1 MKIDRPGIYLHIPF
15 CLRKCPY
22 CDFTSYPL
30 AEVEYE
36 EQAGRYITALL
47 QEISLRQEWLE
58 SMETR
63 PTTFHSLY
71 IGGGTPSLLASAH
84 LAKLLGAIRQSL
96 PLTKTAEITL
106 EVNPGTT
113 TQEQFITWQEL
124 GINRLS
130 LGVQSLD
137 DNFLAKLG
145 RVHTSVDAYRAIR
158 ESQLA
163 GFSNLSF
170 DLMLGLPG
178 QSLRHWQTTLSKAI
192 GLGPKHISCYEL
204 TIESGTAYGSLYD
217 AGQLDIPPE
226 DEVISMLEWT
236 SKYLTGMGYTHYEIS
251 NYALP
256 GFKSRHNQIYW
267 QNRWYLGLGVAAY
280 SYWEGRRWGNTMNL
294 KEYSESLASG
304 KLPEAT
310 AEVLDAKGQLAETVM
325 LGLRLREGVSLSELK
340 ARFGLSVWDEWQE
353 EINSL
358 LSQGLL
364 RLSQGRLSLTW
375 RGLLLA
381 NRVQS
386 AFLGSS

>member
-1 MKIDRPGIYLHIPF
+1 VARVHGDKAYHLSLPLH
-15 CLRKCPY
+15 RWWY
-22 CDFTSYPL
+22 
-30 AEVEYE
+30 
-36 EQAGRYITALL
+36 
-47 QEISLRQEWLE
+47 
-58 SMETR
+58 
-63 PTTFHSLY
+63 TFA
-71 IGGGTPSLLASAH
+71 LASAH

-204 TIESGTAYGSLYD
+204 TIESGTAYGS
-217 AGQLDIPPE
+217 
-226 DEVISMLEWT
+226 SM
-236 SKYLTGMGYTHYEIS
+236 M
-251 NYALP
+251 
-256 GFKSRHNQIYW
+256 Q
-267 QNRWYLGLGVAAY
+267 
-280 SYWEGRRWGNTMNL
+280 
-294 KEYSESLASG
+294 AS
-304 KLPEAT
+304 
-310 AEVLDAKGQLAETVM
+310 
-325 LGLRLREGVSLSELK
+325 
-340 ARFGLSVWDEWQE
+340 
-353 EINSL
+353 
-358 LSQGLL
+358 
-364 RLSQGRLSLTW
+364 
-375 RGLLLA
+375 
-381 NRVQS
+381 
-386 AFLGSS
+386 